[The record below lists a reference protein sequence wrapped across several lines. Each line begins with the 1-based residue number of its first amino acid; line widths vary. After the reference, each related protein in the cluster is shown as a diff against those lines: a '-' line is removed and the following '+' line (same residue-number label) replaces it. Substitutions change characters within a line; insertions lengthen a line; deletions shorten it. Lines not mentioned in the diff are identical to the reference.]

1 MRRTELVTDPAG
13 SGELPT
19 LSEDVLLLQGEH
31 QSLRWFCREA
41 CAAPRYGAESQE
53 PVSRAGLGL
62 PQDGCVAQ
70 SPPVHAAHV
79 LTQATGHILA
89 LQAILPIEQLLQVI
103 SRLHFGFKSCHHPL
117 GHMAFPKRERRT
129 EKTHCMPQA
138 AYLETSSAGLR
149 LPTWTP
155 GTCGCQ
161 GPVEWGMAVGLPGRV
176 PTPGCAHVL
185 HRKAGSGLG
194 PTGWDA
200 EDRLPPW
207 PGGTS

>member
-31 QSLRWFCREA
+31 QSLGQFCREA
-41 CAAPRYGAESQE
+41 CAAPPYGAESQE

-79 LTQATGHILA
+79 LTQVTGHILA
-89 LQAILPIEQLLQVI
+89 LQAILSIEQLLQVI
-103 SRLHFGFKSCHHPL
+103 SRFHFGFKSCRHPL
-117 GHMAFPKRERRT
+117 GHRAFPKRERRT

-155 GTCGCQ
+155 GHVWVPRPRAMGHGCGAARSRAHPRLCPRAASK
-161 GPVEWGMAVGLPGRV
+161 GGFRPGTRGM
-176 PTPGCAHVL
+176 GC
-185 HRKAGSGLG
+185 
-194 PTGWDA
+194 
-200 EDRLPPW
+200 
-207 PGGTS
+207 